1 MMTFSTRSGRGQ
13 LFIAVS
19 GFVLAGLLVWALVRV
34 VQPRPPAFE
43 PFIIEE
49 LPAAACPVDKP
60 MKSVA
65 ERKRNITQYLASKYK
80 VPKDE
85 ANQYVNLAWREAARH
100 PGVEPE
106 LILAVIQKES
116 SLRRKVV
123 SGYGAEGLMQVVR
136 REHAEKLGNK
146 ESLFDPHVN
155 IRVGAQILEQYIKET
170 NGDEEPALVRYS
182 GNAKGYADFVM
193 HEKKV
198 LQDI

>member
-1 MMTFSTRSGRGQ
+1 MTFLTRNRGQ
-13 LFIAVS
+13 VYLAFP
-19 GFVLAGLLVWALVRV
+19 GFMLGGLLVWALVQV
-34 VQPRPPAFE
+34 VQPKPVLFE
-43 PFIIEE
+43 PYIIE
-49 LPAAACPVDKP
+49 LPAAAEPVEKP
-60 MKSVA
+60 QKTVA
-65 ERKRNITQYLASKYK
+65 NRKRDITQYLASKYK
-80 VPKDE
+80 VPTDV
-85 ANQYVNLAWREAARH
+85 AHQYVNLAWRESARH

-136 REHAEKLGNK
+136 REHPEKVGDK
-146 ESLFDPHVN
+146 ESLLDPHVN
-155 IRVGAQILEQYIKET
+155 IRVGAQILEEYIKQT
-170 NGDEEPALVRYS
+170 GDEEPALVKYS

>member
-1 MMTFSTRSGRGQ
+1 MIFSTRSVRGQ
-13 LFIAVS
+13 LFLAFPGFAIA
-19 GFVLAGLLVWALVRV
+19 ALLVWILIRV
-34 VQPRPPAFE
+34 VHPRPPMFE

-49 LPAAACPVDKP
+49 LPVAAYPVDKP
-60 MKSVA
+60 MKSLA
-65 ERKRNITQYLASKYK
+65 ERKRHITQYLAEKYK

-85 ANQYVNLAWREAARH
+85 ATQYVNLAWRESARH

-136 REHAEKLGNK
+136 REHPEKLGRK
-146 ESLFDPHVN
+146 ESLADPHVN
-155 IRVGAQILEQYIKET
+155 IRVGAQILEQYIKES
-170 NGDEEPALVRYS
+170 NGNEEPALVKYS

-198 LQDI
+198 LQNI

>member
-1 MMTFSTRSGRGQ
+1 MMIFSTRSGRGQ
-13 LFIAVS
+13 LFLAIP
-19 GFVLAGLLVWALVRV
+19 GFVLAGLLVWALIRI
-34 VQPRPPAFE
+34 VQPKPSFFE

-60 MKSVA
+60 QKSVA
-65 ERKRNITQYLASKYK
+65 VRKRDITQYLATKYK
-80 VPKDE
+80 VPTDV
-85 ANQYVNLAWREAARH
+85 ANQYVDLAWRESARH

-136 REHAEKLGNK
+136 REHEEKLGRK

-155 IRVGAQILEQYIKET
+155 IRVGAQILQEYIKQT
-170 NGDEEPALVRYS
+170 GDEEPALVKYS

>member
-1 MMTFSTRSGRGQ
+1 MLG
-13 LFIAVS
+13 
-19 GFVLAGLLVWALVRV
+19 GLLVWALVQV
-34 VQPRPPAFE
+34 VQPKPVLFE
-43 PFIIEE
+43 PYIIE
-49 LPAAACPVDKP
+49 LPAAAEPVEKP
-60 MKSVA
+60 QKTVA
-65 ERKRNITQYLASKYK
+65 NRKRDITQYLASKYK
-80 VPKDE
+80 VPSDV
-85 ANQYVNLAWREAARH
+85 AHQYVNLAWQESARH

-136 REHAEKLGNK
+136 REHPEKVGDK
-146 ESLFDPHVN
+146 ESLLDPHVN
-155 IRVGAQILEQYIKET
+155 IRVGAQILEEYIKQT
-170 NGDEEPALVRYS
+170 GDEEPALVKYS